1 MYRLT
6 ADIFITCTRYLLEYC
21 DSAPSPPLS
30 KSSSSSKLLKTC
42 KALTPRLL
50 IVYKKLSDSYCRGL
64 KVVRHHDPVQS
75 ARPRSSPQR
84 MVENTAKGEFLQPSR
99 PLHTVNLLFEDD
111 TNNSRRTT
119 ESGHATP
126 CTLSSNL
133 SPSTMYLN
141 VCIGAALYNSKL
153 KPQLTR
159 CPTRCS
165 ALESVAPTSH

>member
-84 MVENTAKGEFLQPSR
+84 MVENTAKGEFPQQSR
-99 PLHTVNLLFEDD
+99 PLDTVNLLFEDD
-111 TNNSRRTT
+111 T
-119 ESGHATP
+119 EQLQKTP
-126 CTLSSNL
+126 DVPPNQANL
-133 SPSTMYLN
+133 LHSVVEIIAKHHVLYVDN
-141 VCIGAALYNSKL
+141 GAALYDSRLN
-153 KPQLTR
+153 
-159 CPTRCS
+159 
-165 ALESVAPTSH
+165 HG